1 MDDVIREALHLPL
14 PERLRLLRLLSES
27 IEAAWLVEDEEGDRL
42 DPLSPAEEA
51 ALNELAS
58 RAALE
63 PSRPLEDIV
72 AELGL

>member
-1 MDDVIREALHLPL
+1 MSFTEIVTSVSTLSND
-14 PERLRLLRLLSES
+14 ERRRLLELL
-27 IEAAWLVEDEEGDRL
+27 LDL

-51 ALNELAS
+51 ALNDRAS

-63 PSRPLEDIV
+63 PSRPLEDIA

>member
-1 MDDVIREALHLPL
+1 MSFTEIVSSVSTLSND
-14 PERLRLLRLLSES
+14 ERRRLLELL
-27 IEAAWLVEDEEGDRL
+27 LDL
-42 DPLSPAEEA
+42 DPLSAAEEA
-51 ALNELAS
+51 ALNDRAS